1 MLVLFHMLTLTT
13 LNLGHA
19 SCLMCKENITR
30 YANSNHPKSRACR
43 LPDVQGNLTKR
54 PKEEKVFYWLTIANV
69 IAHFHTCGEGP

>member
-1 MLVLFHMLTLTT
+1 
-13 LNLGHA
+13 
-19 SCLMCKENITR
+19 MCKENITR